1 MYYDTCVEVKA
12 QLLGVGSFLPGIE
25 IVLSGSQ
32 CLYLLSHPDGLCN
45 SVVVGLS
52 LSFIRAVGFSELVA
66 YLFSFGII
74 YILKNWYFYE
84 HGFEF

>member
-1 MYYDTCVEVKA
+1 MYYDTCVDITA
-12 QLLGVGSFLPGIE
+12 QLLGVVLSYNVGPGIE

-32 CLYLLSHPDGLCN
+32 CLYLLSHLDGLCN

-52 LSFIRAVGFSELVA
+52 LSFIRAGGFSELVA

-74 YILKNWYFYE
+74 YIL
-84 HGFEF
+84 

>member
-1 MYYDTCVEVKA
+1 MGGASGSWFFSYS
-12 QLLGVGSFLPGIE
+12 VGPGIE

-32 CLYLLSHPDGLCN
+32 CLYLLSHLDGLCN
-45 SVVVGLS
+45 SVIVCLS

-74 YILKNWYFYE
+74 YIL
-84 HGFEF
+84 